1 MQPRKAPRRSR
12 RSGNPRKCQA
22 QGPTHNA
29 SPAVL
34 PEAWRGRGRWLRAG
48 GGSEARTPVPALLA
62 PRCVLQFRL
71 HTQPR
76 ANSGRPSP
84 APTQVDPAPRQ
95 LRWLSAQPASLTPAT
110 SEQSRLGA
118 TPFPSLFS
126 CPHTHLCLPAP
137 LPMTHGPPAAPL
149 CPHTHTHTPLGS
161 QPLSPSRGLTKE
173 ANPSNHGSWLPAAQL
188 TLA

>member
-1 MQPRKAPRRSR
+1 MQPQKAPRRSR

-71 HTQPR
+71 HTQPC

-84 APTQVDPAPRQ
+84 APTQVALRSARLSYTCDFRAVAPRGHAFPLSLQ
-95 LRWLSAQPASLTPAT
+95 LSPHPPLSSSPFAYDSRSPSRT
-110 SEQSRLGA
+110 SVP
-118 TPFPSLFS
+118 T
-126 CPHTHLCLPAP
+126 
-137 LPMTHGPPAAPL
+137 
-149 CPHTHTHTPLGS
+149 HTHTHPWA
-161 QPLSPSRGLTKE
+161 PSPSPHPGVSQRKPTHLTM
-173 ANPSNHGSWLPAAQL
+173 APGCPPPSSL
-188 TLA
+188 